1 MKGIDVLVMGRRVRR
16 KSCVATPRMLASS
29 FLGGMGAVPVGCVV
43 FFFFAVCSMSDV
55 RCELESLSQVKRG
68 VQTAPG
74 TAQRAGPCGQWT
86 VDSGVWLDRL
96 TGNVPWFNNV

>member
-1 MKGIDVLVMGRRVRR
+1 MLVLGTRGRR
-16 KSCVATPRMLASS
+16 KSCLATPGILASS
-29 FLGGMGAVPVGCVV
+29 FLGGMGQCLLVV
-43 FFFFAVCSMSDV
+43 CFFFFLLFVQCPTCVVNLRVLA
-55 RCELESLSQVKRG
+55 QVKRG

>member
-1 MKGIDVLVMGRRVRR
+1 MSQRQGCSRLHSSAGWAQCLLVVL
-16 KSCVATPRMLASS
+16 
-29 FLGGMGAVPVGCVV
+29 F